1 MLEHMR
7 RILVTGGAG
16 FIGSHLVDEL
26 LWQEH
31 QVMTLDNLNDAYNP
45 DIKIRNMRRHL
56 NSPNFSWKHVD
67 IRDKDAL
74 NQIFSKYKPEI
85 VVHLAALVG
94 VRPSVSNPYLYE
106 AVNINGTMNLL
117 EAAVAHKT
125 KKFIFASSSSVY
137 GINDKVP
144 FAENDPL
151 LKPISP
157 YAATKIAGEALCH
170 STAHLFDL
178 PTVALRFFTVYG
190 PRQRPDLAIHKF
202 TGLLVENKPLPIFG
216 DGTSS
221 RDYTYIDDIIQGIC
235 SAINYISQPYE
246 VFNLGNSKT
255 VSLQELIS
263 KLEYA
268 TGRKAQL
275 VRLQHQP
282 GDVPKTWADLTKAQ
296 KLLNYQPNTTLEKG
310 LTNFVKWYI
319 PGTIESQQ
327 VSPYE

>member
-1 MLEHMR
+1 MLQQMR
-7 RILVTGGAG
+7 RVLVTGGAG

-26 LWQEH
+26 LWQDH
-31 QVMTLDNLNDAYNP
+31 KVMTLDNLNDFYNP
-45 DIKIRNMRRHL
+45 EIKQRNMKRHL
-56 NSPNFSWKHVD
+56 NSPYFSWKKVD
-67 IRDKDAL
+67 IRDKDHINL
-74 NQIFSKYKPEI
+74 IFSEYKPEI
-85 VVHLAALVG
+85 VVHLAALAG
-94 VRPSVSNPYLYE
+94 VRPSVKNPFLYE
-106 AVNINGTMNLL
+106 SVNIQGTMNLL
-117 EAAVAHKT
+117 EAAITYKA

-137 GINDKVP
+137 GINEKVP
-144 FAENDPL
+144 FAEDDPL

-170 STAHLFDL
+170 STAHLYDL

-202 TGLLVENKPLPIFG
+202 TELLFENKPLPIFG

-263 KLEYA
+263 KLEQA
-268 TGRKAQL
+268 TGRKAVLGPVQS
-275 VRLQHQP
+275 QP

-296 KLLNYQPNTTLEKG
+296 KLLNYQPKTTLEKG
-310 LTNFVKWYI
+310 LTNFVKWYM
-319 PGTIESQQ
+319 SQ
-327 VSPYE
+327 EL